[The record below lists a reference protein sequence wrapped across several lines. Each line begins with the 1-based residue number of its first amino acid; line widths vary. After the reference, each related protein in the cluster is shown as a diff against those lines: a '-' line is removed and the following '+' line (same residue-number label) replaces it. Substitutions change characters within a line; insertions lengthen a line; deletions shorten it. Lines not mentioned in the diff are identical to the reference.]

1 MPLLPLGGVGIMLS
15 GCPSIVP
22 SVRASWRFLKSQHDT
37 FYKVLGEFLQISSFG
52 TLADKYE
59 LITFLGQKSKVKVMT
74 RPDMMQKGGGMS
86 NDSSSLSSHFIFS
99 CLL

>member
-1 MPLLPLGGVGIMLS
+1 MLS
-15 GCPSIVP
+15 RCPSIVP

-86 NDSSSLSSHFIFS
+86 NDSSSLSSNFILS